1 MTGAGPPARIF
12 IIDDDERVRRA
23 LLRLFRSAG
32 RDTEAFASAR
42 EFLARAPYRGVGCL
56 VLDVNMPDLTGP
68 QLQELMA
75 QKGIGMP
82 IVFLTG
88 HGDVA
93 TGVQAMKKGAVDF
106 LTKPADDQKLLRA
119 VDDAIARHAAG
130 NARRDARE
138 AVGARF
144 ASLSERE
151 RQVLQ
156 HVIRGR
162 LNKQIA
168 AELKIALQ
176 TVKVHRGRVME
187 KMGCD
192 SVAELVRACQLAGIE
207 LPQ

>member
-1 MTGAGPPARIF
+1 
-12 IIDDDERVRRA
+12 
-23 LLRLFRSAG
+23 
-32 RDTEAFASAR
+32 
-42 EFLARAPYRGVGCL
+42 
-56 VLDVNMPDLTGP
+56 
-68 QLQELMA
+68 
-75 QKGIGMP
+75 
-82 IVFLTG
+82 
-88 HGDVA
+88 
-93 TGVQAMKKGAVDF
+93 
-106 LTKPADDQKLLRA
+106 